1 MTAPRR
7 AADAGFTLIETL
19 VALTVLAITAVALL
33 GIGED
38 HVTRVA
44 GLERRAAAQ
53 WAAENHLAELTLGLS
68 PAPGPV
74 QMLGYRLSI
83 QAEVAPTP
91 DPDLLR
97 VTLVAR
103 DERGEA
109 LARITGFLLAPDT
122 GWPG

>member
-7 AADAGFTLIETL
+7 TPDAGFTLIETL

-53 WAAENHLAELTLGLS
+53 WAAENHLAELTLGLT

-74 QMLGYRLSI
+74 PMLGYRFAI
-83 QAEVAPTP
+83 EAEVTATP
-91 DPDLLR
+91 DPDLR
-97 VTLVAR
+97 RATLVAR
-103 DERGEA
+103 DEGGKA

-122 GWPG
+122 GWPE